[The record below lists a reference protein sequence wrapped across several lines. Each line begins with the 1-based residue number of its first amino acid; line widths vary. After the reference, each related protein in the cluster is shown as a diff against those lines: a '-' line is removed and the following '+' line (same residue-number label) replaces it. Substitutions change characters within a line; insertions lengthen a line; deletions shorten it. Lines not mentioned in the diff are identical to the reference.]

1 MKLHDI
7 LKGED
12 NNYFFY
18 REDNIDKFY
27 FKTNKLI
34 YTIPQKSYIRGI
46 ELKIEP
52 NGLEDVSINCLYDS
66 TFSFEE
72 AISDNWVK
80 VK

>member
-7 LKGED
+7 LKVED

-18 REDNIDKFY
+18 RQDNTDKFY
-27 FKTNKLI
+27 FKTDKLI
-34 YTIPQKSYIRGI
+34 CTIPQKSYIRDI
-46 ELKIEP
+46 EHKIKP
-52 NGLEDVSINCLYDS
+52 NGLEDVIINCLYDF

-72 AISDNWVK
+72 TISENWVK